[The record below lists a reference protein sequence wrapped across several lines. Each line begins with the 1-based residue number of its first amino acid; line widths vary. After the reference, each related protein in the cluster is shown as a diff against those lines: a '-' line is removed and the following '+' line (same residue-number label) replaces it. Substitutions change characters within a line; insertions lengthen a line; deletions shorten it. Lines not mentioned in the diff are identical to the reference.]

1 MSLIQIVLL
10 LVKDKLGE
18 SIHSRWAIVYHILK
32 IFQGG
37 EWKFFHYFFPRPLE
51 IKRIPLYNSND
62 VENDPSIISSGIYGN
77 RQKNPFI
84 IGTYDTSDYTI
95 SGLA

>member
-37 EWKFFHYFFPRPLE
+37 FFPRPLE